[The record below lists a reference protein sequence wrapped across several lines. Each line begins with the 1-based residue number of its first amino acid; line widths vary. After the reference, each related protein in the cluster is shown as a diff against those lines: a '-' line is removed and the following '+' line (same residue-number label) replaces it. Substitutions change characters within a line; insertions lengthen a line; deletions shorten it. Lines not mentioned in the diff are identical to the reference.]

1 MYLMYSENVTAHLLY
16 SKGQFRFSRGVLMI
30 KSACS
35 RFNTATAAISGVG
48 LALGLVVA
56 PPAAHDS
63 VIQRSGTTTSLLQ
76 TTASIQL
83 ASLTQSVVLSADT
96 ATGVDHPSTASATAS
111 ATANPLQNLVIAGLA
126 LALAPVWYVGFPVTL
141 PLSLLLGVGTLQ
153 LFNLLPRGFGAGG
166 SINPVTMLFGGA
178 LAGLGIFAAGP
189 LAVAFSSISSLA
201 SPTSAAATTASAIRT
216 GASARRAANSIAAR
230 SVSASGLRDRS
241 AAASSRRAATDAR
254 ADSASGPMTSS
265 QKRYHRR

>member
-1 MYLMYSENVTAHLLY
+1 MT
-16 SKGQFRFSRGVLMI
+16 

-56 PPAAHDS
+56 PPAPHDS
-63 VIQRSGTTTSLLQ
+63 VVQRSGAAAPLLQ

-83 ASLTQSVVLSADT
+83 ASLTQSVVLPADT
-96 ATGVDHPSTASATAS
+96 ATGVDRHSTASATAA

-141 PLSLLLGVGTLQ
+141 PLSLLLGAGTLQ
-153 LFNLLPRGFGAGG
+153 FINLLPRGFGAGG
-166 SINPVTMLFGGA
+166 SINPVTILFGGA

-189 LAVAFSSISSLA
+189 FAVVISAISSLT
-201 SPTSAAATTASAIRT
+201 SPSSAAATTASALRT
-216 GASARRAANSIAAR
+216 GASARRAANGIAAR
-230 SVSASGLRDRS
+230 SVSPSRLRHRS
-241 AAASSRRAATDAR
+241 VAASSRGAATDAR